1 MTNQKMQ
8 EIKPLVV
15 QALLKMLLHCYL
27 NIASSLQGFWIFMR
41 ADTVLCMGSPRC
53 RCGQG

>member
-1 MTNQKMQ
+1 M
-8 EIKPLVV
+8 VV